1 MQVNIPYMDP
11 KGYMYIYI
19 YIYMLTHTPPG
30 AIHEV
35 FFCLMKRSVESSK
48 MLQWENFKW
57 LSVQTFR
64 LVYMYVY
71 AGSHHDQQSS
81 RDLMSSLAVANIIF

>member
-1 MQVNIPYMDP
+1 
-11 KGYMYIYI
+11 
-19 YIYMLTHTPPG
+19 
-30 AIHEV
+30 
-35 FFCLMKRSVESSK
+35 MKRSVESSK
-48 MLQWENFKW
+48 MLQWENLKW

-81 RDLMSSLAVANIIF
+81 RDLMSSLAVANIIFWVVTKIKMITLAEGGG